1 MAKSRKLLTVSALGV
16 AAFALIGA
24 GAGAAFNDSVSA
36 TQNLSTGTFSMAIS
50 STDATGAS
58 DGVTGDGGKSITFN
72 VKNSGSKIDQQHNV
86 TITNTGTL
94 DLVMSS
100 ASVTAAGTNDSPLN
114 QEVNMNLDSY
124 NMPTGI
130 TVAGAQS
137 TAWACQPVADCT
149 IKAGASYTLPFN
161 FFGDLSNA
169 AQTQT
174 ISPKLTIGATEA
186 NPSAGNRPQGQP
198 HFVPV
203 TKG

>member
-1 MAKSRKLLTVSALGV
+1 MSRKLLTVSALGV

-24 GAGAAFNDSVSA
+24 GADAAFNDSVNA
-36 TQNLSTGTFSMAIS
+36 TQSISTGTFSMAIS
-50 STDATGAS
+50 STDANNTP
-58 DGVTGDGGKSITFN
+58 DGVTGPDGKSITFT
-72 VKNSGSKIDQQHNV
+72 VTNSGSAINQEHHV

-94 DLVMSS
+94 ALVMSS

-114 QEVNMNLDSY
+114 QEVNMNLDGY

-149 IKAGASYTLPFN
+149 IAVGASYTLPLN

-169 AQTQT
+169 AQHQT
-174 ISPKLTIGATEA
+174 ITPKLTIGATEA
-186 NPSAGNRPQGQP
+186 NPSAFSRAAHGQP
-198 HFVPV
+198 HFAPV
-203 TKG
+203 AKG